1 METKAEVLS
10 RIKALSQSVIESE
23 ENANNLVDLL
33 GYLQVA
39 KFIPKNIHMITHT
52 SLCNLSYQ
60 CTHPHCRNT
69 LKECIQSNES
79 ADCLSLLSV

>member
-39 KFIPKNIHMITHT
+39 KFIPKN
-52 SLCNLSYQ
+52 Y
-60 CTHPHCRNT
+60 
-69 LKECIQSNES
+69 CI
-79 ADCLSLLSV
+79 

>member
-39 KFIPKNIHMITHT
+39 KFIPKNMHMIAHT
-52 SLCNLSYQ
+52 SLHNFYYL
-60 CTHPHCRNT
+60 CTHPHCRN
-69 LKECIQSNES
+69 KYSNK
-79 ADCLSLLSV
+79 